1 MGLEQ
6 TIQSIAFLGS
16 LFEENLY
23 PHLVVAPLST
33 LLNWERE
40 FATWAP
46 HMNVANFLSLNSVCC
61 SVVQT
66 AEGGGVLVLGEVVEE
81 GIICSPLD
89 AHERVK
95 MSSPVTY

>member
-1 MGLEQ
+1 MSLWK
-6 TIQSIAFLGS
+6 TTQSTAFLGS

-46 HMNVANFLSLNSVCC
+46 HMNVATFLSPIAYAAPLFKLPR
-61 SVVQT
+61 VV
-66 AEGGGVLVLGEVVEE
+66 V
-81 GIICSPLD
+81 
-89 AHERVK
+89 
-95 MSSPVTY
+95 Y